1 MPADEREGRFP
12 TAAVV
17 AWLEARGVQLAGP
30 VRSELIS
37 GGRSNLTY
45 QLTDAEGQRLIVRR
59 PPFDRV
65 LATAHDMS
73 REWRFISAVQ
83 PTPVPVPDPIA
94 LSPTPDGS
102 PMGVPFYVMSYVD
115 GLIFHDAAAASVVEP
130 PVRAASAQSL
140 VDNMALLHQVDIDA
154 VGLGDI
160 AKREDHMARQLR
172 RWKIQWD
179 QSTSTEIT
187 AVDELHD
194 RLVDRIPP
202 QQRATIV
209 HGDFRLGNMICA
221 PTTGEIRAVLDW
233 ELATLGDPLI
243 DFSWML
249 SSWAEPTSS
258 TGLNRG
264 SEAPSVLPGFPS
276 RQWMIDRY
284 ATQSGLDLSDL
295 PVYLAF
301 SAWRGC
307 CISAGVLARYESG
320 AMGDDGFDF
329 RGMREGFGVRAE
341 SALEWL
347 DSTKG

>member
-12 TAAVV
+12 TDAVV
-17 AWLEARGVQLAGP
+17 GWLADRGVSLAGP

-45 QLTDAEGQRLIVRR
+45 GLTDADGRRLIVRR

-65 LATAHDMS
+65 LATAHDMT
-73 REWRFISAVQ
+73 REWRFISAVR
-83 PTPVPVPDPIA
+83 PTPVPVPEPIA
-94 LSPTPDGS
+94 LAASPEDG
-102 PMGVPFYVMSYVD
+102 PMAVPFYVMSFVD
-115 GLIFHDAAAASVVEP
+115 GLIFHDAASASLVEP

-194 RLVDRIPP
+194 RLVDRIPA

-221 PTTGEIRAVLDW
+221 PDTGEIRAVLDW

-249 SSWAEPTSS
+249 SSWSEPASPSAATRGAE
-258 TGLNRG
+258 G
-264 SEAPSVLPGFPS
+264 PSVLPGFPT

-284 ATQSGLDLSDL
+284 AAKSGLDLSDL

-301 SAWRGC
+301 SAWRGT

-329 RGMREGFGVRAE
+329 RGMREGFGTRAE
-341 SALEWL
+341 SALELL

>member
-1 MPADEREGRFP
+1 LAAQGVHLAD
-12 TAAVV
+12 
-17 AWLEARGVQLAGP
+17 P

-45 QLTDAEGQRLIVRR
+45 GLTGADGRQLIVRR

-65 LATAHDMS
+65 LATAHDMT
-73 REWRFISAVQ
+73 REWRFISAVR
-83 PTPVPVPDPIA
+83 PTPVPVPEPIA
-94 LSPTPDGS
+94 LAATPEEG
-102 PMGVPFYVMSYVD
+102 PMGVPFYVMSYVE
-115 GLIFHDAAAASVVEP
+115 GLIFHDAASASVVEP

-140 VDNMALLHQVDIDA
+140 IDNMALLHQVDIDA

-179 QSTSTEIT
+179 QSTSTEIK

-221 PTTGEIRAVLDW
+221 PDTGEIRAVLDW

-243 DFSWML
+243 DLSWML
-249 SSWAEPTSS
+249 SSWAEPASAPGPT
-258 TGLNRG
+258 RG
-264 SEAPSVLPGFPS
+264 AESPSVLSGFPS

-284 ATQSGLDLSDL
+284 AAKTGLDLSDI

-329 RGMREGFGVRAE
+329 RGMREGFGARAE
-341 SALEWL
+341 SALEML
-347 DSTKG
+347 DSTRG

>member
-17 AWLEARGVQLAGP
+17 AWLEDRGVQLAGP

-45 QLTDAEGQRLIVRR
+45 QLTDADGQRLIVRR

-102 PMGVPFYVMSYVD
+102 PMGVPFYVMSYVE
-115 GLIFHDAAAASVVEP
+115 GLIFHDAAAASVIEP

-221 PTTGEIRAVLDW
+221 PTTGEILAVLDW

-249 SSWAEPTSS
+249 SSWAEPPSS
-258 TGLNRG
+258 DAARPGGPRRRRYFPAFRPGNR
-264 SEAPSVLPGFPS
+264 
-276 RQWMIDRY
+276 
-284 ATQSGLDLSDL
+284 
-295 PVYLAF
+295 
-301 SAWRGC
+301 
-307 CISAGVLARYESG
+307 
-320 AMGDDGFDF
+320 
-329 RGMREGFGVRAE
+329 
-341 SALEWL
+341 
-347 DSTKG
+347 